1 MATTMYFEETIKDQ
15 GGRTEMELEVG
26 RSSYYPEDSIYITVD
41 GKTVV
46 MDRKTAKRFVEAVNS
61 VGFYHGFVE

>member
-1 MATTMYFEETIKDQ
+1 MATTMYFDETIKDQ

-26 RSSYYPEDSIYITVD
+26 RSSFYPEDSIYITVD
-41 GKTVV
+41 GKTVT

-61 VGFYHGFVE
+61 VGFYHGF

>member
-26 RSSYYPEDSIYITVD
+26 RSSFYREDSIYIIVD
-41 GKTVV
+41 GKTVI
-46 MDRKTAKRFVEAVNS
+46 MERKTAKRFVEAVNS

>member
-41 GKTVV
+41 GKTVI

>member
-26 RSSYYPEDSIYITVD
+26 RSSYYPEDSIYIIVD
-41 GKTVV
+41 GKTVI

>member
-1 MATTMYFEETIKDQ
+1 MATTMYFDQTIKDQ

-26 RSSYYPEDSIYITVD
+26 RSSFYPEDSIYITVD
-41 GKTVV
+41 GKTVT

-61 VGFYHGFVE
+61 VGLYHGFLE